1 MGISHDMTARHVIR
15 KQRIKNA
22 VYGLLGGAAYCSGL
36 TWVRNSI
43 DIAPSLR
50 ILIYYKV
57 NAVPGNTLSTTPQ
70 LFAWQMRFLKEHY
83 TVISPE
89 QLTNVMTNGATLP
102 CNAVLV
108 TFDDGYG
115 DVYENAY
122 PILKDMG
129 LKALIFPATDY
140 IGTTRPF
147 PHDERLPMPNPAL
160 DWTQLR
166 TMQDV
171 FTVGSHTQSHRI
183 LTTLPLHVAK
193 DEIFASKALL
203 EDKLRRAVQ
212 FFCYPKGGAGEFSQV
227 LEDMVQDAGY
237 LGSFVTLTGPNRL
250 KHVRSGKW
258 LRRYHVDP
266 FGDFMFAR
274 LLDGSCDAIGLKDT
288 RWGGSIRR
296 TFNRLLGTATR

>member
-129 LKALIFPATDY
+129 LKALIFPA
-140 IGTTRPF
+140 
-147 PHDERLPMPNPAL
+147 A
-160 DWTQLR
+160 
-166 TMQDV
+166 
-171 FTVGSHTQSHRI
+171 
-183 LTTLPLHVAK
+183 
-193 DEIFASKALL
+193 
-203 EDKLRRAVQ
+203 
-212 FFCYPKGGAGEFSQV
+212 PK
-227 LEDMVQDAGY
+227 
-237 LGSFVTLTGPNRL
+237 
-250 KHVRSGKW
+250 
-258 LRRYHVDP
+258 
-266 FGDFMFAR
+266 
-274 LLDGSCDAIGLKDT
+274 
-288 RWGGSIRR
+288 
-296 TFNRLLGTATR
+296 